1 MWKSPSNNSFER
13 CQSLTQIINYY
24 EHYNIAHI
32 AKERFEQKLYEA
44 ETLIEAFEVL
54 KDMFDTL
61 MTEVASLNSLGPI
74 LEKVN
79 FEELEIA
86 PQNEQQN
93 VQDIVKNYEAEIK
106 SLNKKIDELKKLV
119 IESESQ
125 QRLLQEEL
133 RDLKDDIKA
142 SCSDHRWVR

>member
-1 MWKSPSNNSFER
+1 M
-13 CQSLTQIINYY
+13 QIINYY

-61 MTEVASLNSLGPI
+61 MAEVASLNSLGPI

-79 FEELEIA
+79 FEELELA
-86 PQNEQQN
+86 PQNEAQN
-93 VQDIVKNYEAEIK
+93 VQDTVKKYEAEIK
-106 SLNKKIDELKKLV
+106 SLSKRSDELKKLAL
-119 IESESQ
+119 ESEAKHKDLQ
-125 QRLLQEEL
+125 LEIRDLQE
-133 RDLKDDIKA
+133 DLKA
-142 SCSDHRWVR
+142 SRC